1 MERALPTP
9 AFASASTCARRDGL
23 VGRRRSTGPT
33 RRGARPEPTTNER
46 LVPRVCHARRR
57 RAARTACR
65 ATPKLGLGGSWDAN
79 DGDDDEDFH
88 DPPTPN
94 DWHVP
99 GSPAATSA
107 ALPPLGVVLTHVSA
121 DFDTL
126 SSAVGLAKL
135 RNHRLGANCTFV
147 VLPRG
152 ASPGVAHYVQLH
164 KNKFPIREKRAFPAD
179 KLSWVGVVDAQ
190 RRDRLADCASWLD
203 LAEEVVVLDH
213 HVLSTSDIDATE
225 LIVESVGATATVV
238 AEMLEK
244 ENVPISEEDA
254 TLLGLG
260 IHADTGSLT
269 FEATTPRDAKALAY
283 CLEKGASQK
292 VLAEYCNPSLTA
304 EQRDVIA
311 KGMREAKSVRAEG
324 LTISRVHVEC
334 AEYTPG
340 MATCAKDVLDLTD
353 SDVLLMAVSY
363 VHGKKNPYR
372 HVSVIGRA
380 KPVKGVDLASV
391 LRRTLAGGGHPKAAS
406 AAFRMDQA
414 TRAGGFVDTDAALD
428 DADGDDIDTKI
439 KDDACVAARRD
450 IEARRVKGDV
460 EGILDALVEA
470 IVKTQIPPQKTA
482 RDVMRRA
489 SRVVSA
495 PPDMTMG
502 ELGAL
507 LERNDHRSCPVIS
520 RKGGRDGADSDDDG
534 GALLGVV
541 SITEVDVAAIKGQ
554 LDRPVSGYMKL
565 RVAVAPDTPVS
576 ECERILV
583 EQGEGCIP
591 VVENHDAPRR
601 EWRMAG
607 LVTRATILKTH
618 EYYRSRRLSAAAPA
632 SPEKREDVD
641 EPSDEPFLQ
650 KGADGARAE
659 AKDKDAKPPSSGAAG
674 VTRAPASIDASKFPP
689 GLVPGEV
696 PRAPRVTFDEH
707 LFFSQDELDKVRV
720 PTEKSMDSLKEAA
733 ESAAARL
740 KKTSSAGGKETDPSS
755 SSSTA

>member
-1 MERALPTP
+1 MERALLSP
-9 AFASASTCARRDGL
+9 AFAAANACARRDEF
-23 VGRRRSTGPT
+23 VGRRRLTGPN
-33 RRGARPEPTTNER
+33 RQGARAKTATNDRPVHRED
-46 LVPRVCHARRR
+46 CARRR

-65 ATPKLGLGGSWDAN
+65 ATPKLGLDGSWDAD
-79 DGDDDEDFH
+79 DGDDGEDFH

-107 ALPPLGVVLTHVSA
+107 DLPPLGVVLTHVSA

-179 KLSWVGVVDAQ
+179 ALRWVGVVDAQ

-244 ENVPISEEDA
+244 ENVPITEEDA

-292 VLAEYCNPSLTA
+292 VLAEYCNPSLTP

-311 KGMREAKSVRAEG
+311 KGMRDVKSVRAEG
-324 LTISRVHVEC
+324 LTLSRVHVEC

-340 MATCAKDVLDLTD
+340 MATCAKECLDLTD

-380 KPVKGVDLASV
+380 KPVKGVDLSSV
-391 LRRTLAGGGHPKAAS
+391 LRRTLGGGGHPKAAS
-406 AAFRMDQA
+406 ASFRMDQK
-414 TRAGGFVDTDAALD
+414 TRAAAAATN
-428 DADGDDIDTKI
+428 DADVD
-439 KDDACVAARRD
+439 RD
-450 IEARRVKGDV
+450 VELALEAEIEACRVSGDV
-460 EGILDALVEA
+460 EGILDALTRAV
-470 IVKTQIPPQKTA
+470 VRTQIPPQKTA

-502 ELGAL
+502 ALGDL
-507 LERNDHRSCPVIS
+507 LERTDHRSCPVIS
-520 RKGGRDGADSDDDG
+520 REG

-583 EQGEGCIP
+583 ERGEGCIP
-591 VVENHDAPRR
+591 VVENADAPRR

-607 LVTRATILKTH
+607 LMTRATILKTH
-618 EYYRSRRLSAAAPA
+618 EYYRGRRLSAAGAEAA
-632 SPEKREDVD
+632 SPSAAPSAGGGATREGASSPPGPGPSPGPGSAGG
-641 EPSDEPFLQ
+641 EPQ
-650 KGADGARAE
+650 GAV
-659 AKDKDAKPPSSGAAG
+659 AG
-674 VTRAPASIDASKFPP
+674 GSIDASKFPP

-707 LFFSQDELDKVRV
+707 LFFSQDDLDKVRV
-720 PTEKSMDSLKEAA
+720 PTQGAMGSLRGAA
-733 ESAAARL
+733 EN
-740 KKTSSAGGKETDPSS
+740 AGASRDAGEKETDPSS
-755 SSSTA
+755 SA